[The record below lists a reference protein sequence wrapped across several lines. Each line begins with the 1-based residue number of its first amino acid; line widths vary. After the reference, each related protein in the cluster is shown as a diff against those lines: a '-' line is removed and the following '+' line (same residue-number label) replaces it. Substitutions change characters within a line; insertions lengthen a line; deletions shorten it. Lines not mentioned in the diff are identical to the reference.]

1 MDMTLEK
8 RRSRLEKW
16 LNIVAENVA
25 EAITNQ
31 DIFREV
37 QDIIWNNPQLQKRPS
52 GFYQWMLSTFVHSSA
67 LAVRRQVDRGKDSL
81 SLLKFL
87 REVYEHPDLISFD
100 YHRSLYGRLTKD
112 LGDDLARRM
121 YDKHV
126 GKNSTE
132 LDKGKVQQ
140 EIDELLAKSK
150 TIHHYADRTIAH
162 YDARGLYDEPVPTFL
177 ELEECL
183 RFLQELVLKYLLL
196 LKGGAPRSLSVSL
209 TCDWKA
215 VLRIPWIP

>member
-1 MDMTLEK
+1 MDMTMEK

-16 LNIVAENVA
+16 LNTIAEDVT

-37 QDIIWNNPQLQKRPS
+37 QDIIRNNPQLQKRPS
-52 GFYQWMLSTFVHSSA
+52 AFYQWMLSTFVHPSA
-67 LAVRRQVDRGKDSL
+67 LAVRRQVDRGKDSV
-81 SLLKFL
+81 SLRKFL
-87 REVYEHPDLISFD
+87 LEVYEHSDLISFN
-100 YHRSLYGRLTKD
+100 YHRSLYGRLTKE

-132 LDKGKVQQ
+132 LDRGKVQQ

-150 TIHHYADRTIAH
+150 TIHHYADRIIAH
-162 YDARGLYDEPVPTFL
+162 YDARGLCGEPVPTFL
-177 ELEECL
+177 ELEACL
-183 RFLQELVLKYLLL
+183 GFLQELVLKYLLL
-196 LKGGAPRSLSVSL
+196 LKGGAPRSLSASL
-209 TCDWKA
+209 TYDWKA
-215 VLRIPWIP
+215 IFRMPWLA